1 MEKFECLISTFI
13 GEDIIQINP
22 EIFSGELLY
31 ILITYDEYLFY
42 SNDNQPIVWELI
54 ANPNILIETR
64 KYLKSDKNEDG

>member
-22 EIFSGELLY
+22 EIFSGELLH

-42 SNDNQPIVWELI
+42 SNDNQPIVWEPI
-54 ANPNILIETR
+54 AIAIMAFNNSTNHDAIPA
-64 KYLKSDKNEDG
+64 D